1 MIQEFKYAVR
11 GLRRAP
17 GFSAVIIVT
26 LALAIGATTT
36 IYSVVNGV
44 LLRPLR
50 FIVAIAIVLGVALTA
65 SLLPAQSAASV
76 DPMEALR
83 QD

>member
-1 MIQEFKYAVR
+1 MIQDLKYAAR

-44 LLRPLR
+44 S
-50 FIVAIAIVLGVALTA
+50 TD
-65 SLLPAQSAASV
+65 AAWR
-76 DPMEALR
+76 L
-83 QD
+83 